1 MSRSSPCPTRKIL
14 RPQIMTEELLLLCG
28 LGLIMGLVLFLPFSI
43 RWVEEELEVFL
54 LIMGSM
60 AISVSGLWSWHLVHE
75 ALREPIKIS
84 SAVLLFG
91 LLFRYYRDKIRTS
104 VSQLADRMGPKYFL
118 FALVAGLGLLSS
130 VITAIIAAL
139 VLVEVVSC
147 LRLEKNR
154 ERLLVIITCY
164 AIGLGAVLTPIGE
177 PLSTI
182 ATAKLVAQ
190 PYNADFFFLG
200 RLLWPWVT
208 AGIMLL
214 SFLAIICAGR
224 DANLEKSVQEDHPE
238 SIKMIAIRAGKV
250 YIFVTAL
257 VFLGY
262 GFTPL
267 INRYLINMPKSLLY
281 WTNMISAVLDNAT
294 LAAAEIS
301 PKMSLAQIQ
310 FLLMGLL
317 ISGGMLIPGNIPN
330 IICSKQLKIKSLD
343 WAKFGVPLGLIL
355 LTLYFILLRLTFGSS

>member
-1 MSRSSPCPTRKIL
+1 ML
-14 RPQIMTEELLLLCG
+14 TEELLLLCS
-28 LGLIMGLVLFLPFSI
+28 LILIMGLVLFMPFSVSWI
-43 RWVEEELEVFL
+43 EEELEVFL
-54 LIMGSM
+54 LIMGLM
-60 AISVSGLWSWHLVHE
+60 AVSVSGLWSWHLV
-75 ALREPIKIS
+75 REVLNEPVKIT
-84 SAVLLFG
+84 SAVLIFG
-91 LLFRYYRDKIRTS
+91 LLFHRHRNTLRIKVFQS
-104 VSQLADRMGPKYFL
+104 ANGMGINCFL

-130 VITAIIAAL
+130 IITAIIAAL
-139 VLVEVVSC
+139 VLVEVVSG
-147 LRLEKNR
+147 LKLEKNK

-182 ATAKLVAQ
+182 ATAKLSAE

-208 AGIMLL
+208 AGILLL
-214 SFLAIICAGR
+214 SFLAVICVGR
-224 DANLEKSVQEDHPE
+224 NVRLEKFIQEDRPE
-238 SIKMIAIRAGKV
+238 SLRMIAIRAGKV
-250 YIFVTAL
+250 YIFVAAL
-257 VFLGY
+257 VLLGY

-267 INRYLINMPKSLLY
+267 INRYLIHLPKSLLY

-301 PKMSLAQIQ
+301 PKMSLVQIR

-343 WAKFGVPLGLIL
+343 WAKFGLPLGLTMLII
-355 LTLYFILLRLTFGSS
+355 YFIFLNLIFNAS